1 MPRARSNEAR
11 NPMRSHGPDI
21 RGNLSFRAGHA
32 ARRSEQSVTARRG
45 SFSGARETSSGSE
58 TRRRGT
64 KREIAELRQGK
75 LAVAR
80 RRNQT
85 SGRPGLQRTTADA
98 CDPRGQTL
106 KRQPLSRG
114 HDQPGPHSALAQGS
128 LLFGEQLGWRHHA
141 ECTAMQQILLDLVAS
156 APHRDGEAQ
165 RQPTQGEQRD
175 SSAALLQKAHAGK
188 SAAQMQASRLRQAAS
203 VCNGVHEPVV
213 KPVLLQREQK
223 RYSGKDGNAFPLGEI
238 YGSQLSEIGFCFR
251 RSPLGCNAHAVS
263 VVDRGYLAC
272 LGSAKVNCS
281 NAPGRIVPG
290 RRPFNFGS
298 KSPTAVAARTQ
309 STAIPPRTEFRICIS
324 LPNKPFVAVRR
335 FGGRPSNSM
344 EARLSIL
351 GTNSACQEIHWGL
364 LTSGVRGSPSE
375 SFFML
380 RASSSR
386 ANGRFPFASN
396 AEFRRA

>member
-1 MPRARSNEAR
+1 MPRARSSEAR
-11 NPMRSHGPDI
+11 NPMPSHGPDI

-64 KREIAELRQGK
+64 KREVAELRQGK

-114 HDQPGPHSALAQGS
+114 HDQPGPHSALAQGA
-128 LLFGEQLGWRHHA
+128 LLFGEQLGGRHHA
-141 ECTAMQQILLDLVAS
+141 EGTAMQQILLDLVS
-156 APHRDGEAQ
+156 GAPHRDGEAQ

-188 SAAQMQASRLRQAAS
+188 SAAQRQASRLRQAAS

-223 RYSGKDGNAFPLGEI
+223 RYSGKDATHFRSGRFTVRSCQRSDSVFGDRRWVRCTCCRCGRPRLFRLPRI
-238 YGSQLSEIGFCFR
+238 SQSQLQQCAWQDSSRKTTIQLR
-251 RSPLGCNAHAVS
+251 KQ
-263 VVDRGYLAC
+263 LA
-272 LGSAKVNCS
+272 N
-281 NAPGRIVPG
+281 
-290 RRPFNFGS
+290 
-298 KSPTAVAARTQ
+298 
-309 STAIPPRTEFRICIS
+309 
-324 LPNKPFVAVRR
+324 
-335 FGGRPSNSM
+335 
-344 EARLSIL
+344 
-351 GTNSACQEIHWGL
+351 
-364 LTSGVRGSPSE
+364 RGSGEDTEHSCPTSYRIPH
-375 SFFML
+375 L
-380 RASSSR
+380 HL
-386 ANGRFPFASN
+386 PPK
-396 AEFRRA
+396 